1 MAARWSFPPADSYKV
16 VDDGSGVALLD
27 VPGDEMR
34 AARDAGEHEKDLA
47 IMRALCSSAG
57 RTGRDEREAVRESLA
72 VQAKVVCVTATID
85 VVEHGVRPEAF
96 SRMRARFEAV
106 REFALSRRASDER
119 ELAKLAQRFE
129 RAIALTYAATR
140 NEGKDL
146 IRLGRSLA
154 RIIVWAEAQ
163 GIVWPPHAAV
173 QQLENDDAEA
183 A

>member
-1 MAARWSFPPADSYKV
+1 
-16 VDDGSGVALLD
+16 
-27 VPGDEMR
+27 
-34 AARDAGEHEKDLA
+34 
-47 IMRALCSSAG
+47 
-57 RTGRDEREAVRESLA
+57 
-72 VQAKVVCVTATID
+72 
-85 VVEHGVRPEAF
+85 
-96 SRMRARFEAV
+96 MRARFEAV